1 MDLVEQAIQEIGEVK
16 TKKVKGKTI
25 KSSPFLYILSNEL
38 GYGAKMKKSVYH
50 IGTKAFSSFR
60 EADNFAKEVKFK
72 DYVIVSK
79 GGGYSPISF
88 FIAIKQRV

>member
-1 MDLVEQAIQEIGEVK
+1 
-16 TKKVKGKTI
+16 
-25 KSSPFLYILSNEL
+25 
-38 GYGAKMKKSVYH
+38 MKKSVYH